1 MLIMKPKFTPAVAAI
16 TLIFAFFP
24 FSGPIFA
31 QTNGQTVA
39 PPVAPSE
46 DLDVLFVQLKHPPD
60 GDWRSVESQIWR
72 IWSHSGSDSMDFLLA
87 RGRAAM
93 RAGSFDKAVEHLT
106 ALTDHAPNFAEG
118 WNARA
123 TVYFM
128 MDKYGLAIADIQRTL
143 ALNPRH
149 FGAMSGLAMIF
160 ERLDQPKKALEVY
173 RKAQT
178 IHPFRPDILKA
189 IKRLEE
195 ETQGVE
201 L

>member
-1 MLIMKPKFTPAVAAI
+1 MKHKFTPAVAAI
-16 TLIFAFFP
+16 ALIVAFFP
-24 FSGPIFA
+24 LAGPVFA
-31 QTNGQTVA
+31 QTSDQTVTPA
-39 PPVAPSE
+39 E
-46 DLDVLFVQLKHPPD
+46 DLDALFAELKQPLD
-60 GDWRSVESQIWR
+60 GDWRSVENRIWR
-72 IWSHSGSDSMDFLLA
+72 VWSHSGSASMDFLLE
-87 RGRAAM
+87 RGRDAT
-93 RAGSFDKAVEHLT
+93 RAGDFEKAVEHLT
-106 ALTDHAPNFAEG
+106 ALTDHAPEFAEG

-173 RKAQT
+173 RKAHS
-178 IHPFRPDILKA
+178 IHPLRPDILKA
-189 IKRLEE
+189 IKRLED

>member
-1 MLIMKPKFTPAVAAI
+1 MKQKFTPAVAAI
-16 TLIFAFFP
+16 AFIFAFFP
-24 FSGPIFA
+24 LAEPIFA
-31 QTNGQTVA
+31 QSSDQTVTPA
-39 PPVAPSE
+39 E
-46 DLDVLFVQLKHPPD
+46 NLDRLFAELKQPAD
-60 GDWRSVESQIWR
+60 GDWRSVESKIWR
-72 IWSHSGSDSMDFLLA
+72 IWSHSGSTSMDFLLA
-87 RGRAAM
+87 RGRAEM
-93 RAGSFDKAVEHLT
+93 QAGNFDKAVEHLS
-106 ALTDHAPNFAEG
+106 ALIDHAPKFAEG

-128 MDKYGLAIADIQRTL
+128 MDKYGLAIADIQKTL

-173 RKAQT
+173 RKAHS
-178 IHPFRPDILKA
+178 IHPFRPDIIKA
-189 IKRLEE
+189 IKRLEQ